1 MREETKERPQR
12 QARYAV
18 SIEYK
23 MVRADI
29 HRRPTSWN
37 VRLCAID
44 DSPLCLHLVPLFFM
58 AHPFISFMSL
68 SSLPDPY
75 PQKAPEIEE
84 RINNC
89 PLRVHVGFIAQPS
102 GDLREIKCQRA
113 VPEVK
118 CRRHENSIVAIAI
131 PRYSAYGG
139 YKSIFAARL
148 LPHIFW
154 RNKKVLTRARERKER
169 DR

>member
-1 MREETKERPQR
+1 MKERPQR

-44 DSPLCLHLVPLFFM
+44 DSPLCLRLVPLFFM
-58 AHPFISFMSL
+58 AHPFISFTSL

-75 PQKAPEIEE
+75 PQKALEIEE

-89 PLRVHVGFIAQPS
+89 PLRVHVSFSAQPS
-102 GDLREIKCQRA
+102 GDLREIKMSTRFLKLSAGDTKILSSQLRFRDTPRMA
-113 VPEVK
+113 VI
-118 CRRHENSIVAIAI
+118 NQSS
-131 PRYSAYGG
+131 PRDSFPIYFGEIKRY
-139 YKSIFAARL
+139 
-148 LPHIFW
+148 
-154 RNKKVLTRARERKER
+154 
-169 DR
+169 